1 MERMPASRS
10 APLALLLVA
19 ALSACAAGGTS
30 GTQGLE
36 KLPLGGTAS
45 GNFLSGLSAQRGN
58 DPAAAAEY
66 YGAALATDPYDS
78 QLLLRG
84 LAVAL
89 QDGRGDIAVDLAGRL
104 VVQDPGNSFANL
116 TLAVAEARAGRYAET
131 EQRLSKL
138 RRNGPNAVLVPLL
151 TAWARAGQQRFDQA
165 VEALEGSGSPQ
176 ADISGMFQLHAG
188 LINEFGQRP
197 EAADK
202 SFKAASQGEAPALR
216 TVIAA
221 GRFFERNGRASD
233 AEQLYLRF
241 NERAAD
247 PIYLAV
253 ELARVRAKGTP
264 PPALT
269 RPADGM
275 ADAMF
280 DLASALQSERTGDL
294 AQIYAQM
301 ALWLKPAF
309 PAARLLLGSLLETEQ
324 RYAQANASYA
334 LAGDD
339 PVYGWAAKLH
349 IAGNLDQ
356 MGKSDEAVRVLEAM
370 AVEQPARIDALV
382 RLGDLWRSK
391 GKVPG
396 PLPEYDHAILA
407 YDRAIQRI
415 GTPQQPHWSVYFSR
429 AVVLERSGRWARAES
444 DLLKALELEPEQ
456 PSVLNYLGYSWADQ
470 RIHLDKA
477 LPMIERAVELR
488 PRDGYIVD
496 SLGWIHFRLG
506 SLDKALSYME
516 QAVELRPQDPTI
528 NDHLGDVYWRVGR
541 RAEARYQWERALRLE
556 PEPQQVPQLKKK
568 LEEGLPPP
576 AK

>member
-10 APLALLLVA
+10 SPLVLLLVA
-19 ALSACAAGGTS
+19 AISACAAGGAAS
-30 GTQGLE
+30 GVTE
-36 KLPLGGTAS
+36 TLPLGTTAS
-45 GNFLSGLSAQRGN
+45 GNFLSGLAAQRGN

-66 YGAALATDPYDS
+66 YGAALATDPNDQ

-89 QDGRGDIAVDLAGRL
+89 QDGRNEVSVDLARRL
-104 VVQDPGNSFANL
+104 VQQDPGNSFANL
-116 TLAVAEARAGRYAET
+116 TLAVADASAGRYAEA

-165 VEALEGSGSPQ
+165 AEALETGGSPQ

-197 EAADK
+197 EAAEK
-202 SFKAASQGEAPALR
+202 NFKAATQGDAPALR

-221 GRFFERNGRASD
+221 GRFLERNGRG
-233 AEQLYLRF
+233 AEAEELYLRF
-241 NERAAD
+241 IERAAD
-247 PIYLAV
+247 PIYLAGDV
-253 ELARVRAKGTP
+253 ARVRAKGTP
-264 PPALT
+264 PPPLL

-275 ADAMF
+275 AEAIF

-301 ALWLKPAF
+301 ALWLKLEF
-309 PAARLLLGSLLETEQ
+309 PAARLLLGSLLEVEQ
-324 RYAQANASYA
+324 RYADANAAYA
-334 LAGDD
+334 KAGDD
-339 PVYGWAAKLH
+339 TVYGWAAKLH
-349 IAGNLDQ
+349 IASNLDQ
-356 MGKSDEAVRVLEAM
+356 MGKSDDAVRVLEAM
-370 AVEQPARIDALV
+370 SLEQPSRIDALV

-396 PLPEYDHAILA
+396 PLPEYDHAISA

-415 GTPQQPHWSVYFSR
+415 PQPQPPHWSVFFSR
-429 AVVLERSGRWARAES
+429 AVVLERSGRWARAEA

-506 SLDKALSYME
+506 NLEKALVHME
-516 QAVELRPQDPTI
+516 AAVELRPQDPTI

-556 PEPQQVPQLKKK
+556 PEPQQVPQLQKK

-576 AK
+576 K